1 MRLSRLVPP
10 PRIHKGALGQ
20 SEAALGPGGRTT
32 LDPAGRDMVLRVKI
46 ATWNVNGIRARVDI
60 VAEWIAR
67 KGPDVLCMQET
78 KVVDDDFPFEEL
90 TRLGYVVKV
99 SGQAGYNGVA
109 IASRLPVSDV
119 STGLYDDPPEAE
131 RRVISATVG
140 GVRVVNVYVPNGKS
154 VELPSFPEKLRW
166 LERLR
171 VTLDT
176 REDPTRDLFLCGD
189 FNVAREERD
198 VYDPIRMRGRLHF
211 HPDEHRALARVLD
224 FGLTDAY
231 RALNEEGGRY
241 SWWDY
246 RGGDF
251 RNNRGLRID
260 YAFVTRSLGARL
272 RAAEIDVEPRR
283 LPKPSDHTPVLVEFG

>member
-1 MRLSRLVPP
+1 MFRP
-10 PRIHKGALGQ
+10 
-20 SEAALGPGGRTT
+20 
-32 LDPAGRDMVLRVKI
+32 VKI
-46 ATWNVNGIRARVDI
+46 ATWNVNGIRARVGAVGDWL
-60 VAEWIAR
+60 AQHR
-67 KGPDVLCMQET
+67 PDVLCMQET

-109 IASRLPVSDV
+109 IAASLPVNDV
-119 STGLYDDPPEAE
+119 STGLYDDLVDAE

-140 GVRVVNVYVPNGKS
+140 GLRVVNVYVPNGKS

-176 REDPTRDLFLCGD
+176 REDPTKDLVLCGD
-189 FNVAREERD
+189 FNVALEDRD
-198 VYDPIRMRGRLHF
+198 VYDPVRLRGRLHF
-211 HPDEHRALARVLD
+211 HPDEHRALGRVLD
-224 FGLTDAY
+224 FGLVDAY
-231 RALNEEGGRY
+231 RALHAEGGRF

-260 YAFVTRSLGARL
+260 YAFVTRSVAARL
-272 RAAEIDVEPRR
+272 SRAEIDVEPRR
-283 LPKPSDHTPVLVEFG
+283 LPKPSDHTPVLLELS